1 MLLYGGPDIMLKKW
15 DIALIVLLLILSFI
29 PEAVFM
35 LSGENNTGRT
45 YAVIQVNGKEY
56 KTIPL
61 SEHAGTDSFRIMTD
75 NGYNTVVVQDHAI
88 AITEADCPDHI
99 CVQSGFITQP
109 GATTVCLP
117 HKVMIEVRSADSQ
130 EPDVI
135 PAR

>member
-1 MLLYGGPDIMLKKW
+1 MKLKFVWNSYQNKYW
-15 DIALIVLLLILSFI
+15 LIAT
-29 PEAVFM
+29 
-35 LSGENNTGRT
+35 NK
-45 YAVIQVNGKEY
+45 VNKV
-56 KTIPL
+56 
-61 SEHAGTDSFRIMTD
+61 MTD